1 MYLTFD
7 VGTTS
12 VKTALF
18 DTRGKML
25 AKAIQNYSLDT
36 PQVDWYEVEP
46 EVYRQAVHR
55 GFQETIS
62 RSGVDPK
69 RIVSVCGCSQGETI
83 VFLDKEDRSVR
94 PAIVWIDNRAREET
108 EELKAR
114 ISTEEFHRTTGCV
127 EIEPSWSVLKIA
139 WLKKHEPDNFR
150 KIDKIMLVEDY
161 IVYLLTGRFLSTP
174 TLMHSTGLFDI
185 QARGYWTKTVVPL
198 EIEDRL
204 PLIVEVGSIVGL
216 IKPAMAE
223 ELGLSPKTVVVKGA
237 MDQTLSAV
245 GAGNIHAGV
254 VTETTGTALAIG
266 VTADSMETIHTNSLA
281 HQPHV
286 IPGKY
291 LILPYAQTSG
301 VLYKWFRDVFA
312 AAEIRAAGGLEEAY
326 EELNRLA
333 ATAPAG
339 CDGLML
345 LPFFA
350 GAYIPEN
357 DMYAKGVWY
366 GITLKHS
373 KSHFAR
379 SILESVGF
387 MLRRIL
393 ELIQAADIRIEE
405 VRSMGG
411 AARSDLWLQIKADI
425 CGLPMVRMLE
435 EETSTLGC
443 AILSAVA
450 AKEYGSIEEAVT
462 AMVKIGRSF
471 APNREYRSLYDRR
484 FELYGELYQTLKPL
498 FRKYQWKK
506 EKRAT
511 AGES

>member
-12 VKTALF
+12 VKAALF
-18 DTRGKML
+18 DTRGRLLSKS
-25 AKAIQNYSLDT
+25 IQNYSLDT
-36 PQVDWYEVEP
+36 PQVDWYEVDP
-46 EVYRQAVHR
+46 MVYWQAVMR
-55 GFQETIS
+55 GFRETITG
-62 RSGVDPK
+62 SGVDPK
-69 RIVSVCGCSQGETI
+69 RIRALCGCSQGETV
-83 VFLDKEDRSVR
+83 VFLDKKDRSLR

-114 ISTEEFHRTTGCV
+114 ISSEEFYRSTGCV
-127 EIEPSWSVLKIA
+127 EIEPSWSALKIA
-139 WLKKHEPDNFR
+139 WLKKHEAENFR
-150 KIDKIMLVEDY
+150 NVDKIMPVEDY
-161 IVYLLTGRFLSTP
+161 IVYTLTGRFLSTP

-185 QARGYWTKTVVPL
+185 QAGTYWSKTVSPL
-198 EIEDRL
+198 QIEDKL
-204 PLIVEVGSIVGL
+204 PQIVEVGSIVGAL
-216 IKPAMAE
+216 KPSLAD
-223 ELGLSPKTVVVKGA
+223 ELGLSRETVVVKGA

-245 GAGNIHAGV
+245 GAGNIHPGI

-266 VTADSMETIHTNSLA
+266 VTADSVEAIHANSLA
-281 HQPHV
+281 HQPHAV
-286 IPGKY
+286 PGKY

-312 AAEIRAAGGLEEAY
+312 GAEVRAAGDPEKAY

-339 CDGLML
+339 CDGLVL

-366 GITLKHS
+366 GITLKHDRG
-373 KSHFAR
+373 HFAR
-379 SILESVGF
+379 SILESVGY
-387 MLRRIL
+387 MLRKIL
-393 ELIQAADIRIEE
+393 EMIQAANIEMEE

-435 EETSTLGC
+435 EETSVLGC

-450 AKEYGSIEEAVT
+450 VKDYGNIEEAVA
-462 AMVKIGRSF
+462 AMVKTGKTFLPDSGHRDCYDHRF
-471 APNREYRSLYDRR
+471 QLYRQLY
-484 FELYGELYQTLKPL
+484 ETLKPV
-498 FRKYQWKK
+498 FRQY
-506 EKRAT
+506 T
-511 AGES
+511 G

>member
-18 DTRGKML
+18 DTGGKLL

-46 EVYRQAVHR
+46 EVYWQAVR
-55 GFQETIS
+55 IGFQETIS
-62 RSGVDPK
+62 KSGVDPK
-69 RIVSVCGCSQGETI
+69 RIVSICGCSQGETI
-83 VFLDKEDRSVR
+83 VFLDRVDRSVR
-94 PAIVWIDNRAREET
+94 PAIVWIDNRPREET

-114 ISTEEFHRTTGCV
+114 ISSEEFHRATGCV
-127 EIEPSWSVLKIA
+127 EIEPTWSVQKIA
-139 WLKKHEPDNFR
+139 WLKKHETENFR

-161 IVYLLTGRFLSTP
+161 IVYSLTGRFLSTP
-174 TLMHSTGLFDI
+174 TLMHSTGMFDI
-185 QARGYWTKTVVPL
+185 QAGKYWSKTVSPL
-198 EIEDRL
+198 EIEDKL
-204 PLIVEVGSIVGL
+204 PPIVEVGSIVGP
-216 IKPAMAE
+216 IKPTLAD
-223 ELGLSPKTVVVKGA
+223 ELGLPRDTVVVKGA

-266 VTADSMETIHTNSLA
+266 VTADSVEAIHANSLA
-281 HQPHV
+281 HQPHAV
-286 IPGKY
+286 PGKY

-312 AAEIRAAGGLEEAY
+312 AAEVQAAGGLEEAY

-339 CDGLML
+339 CDGLVL

-366 GITLKHS
+366 GITLKHG
-373 KSHFAR
+373 KGHFAR
-379 SILESVGF
+379 SIQESVGF

-393 ELIQAADIRIEE
+393 DLIRAANINIEE

-425 CGLPMVRMLE
+425 CSLPIVRMLE
-435 EETSTLGC
+435 EETSVLGC

-450 AKEYGSIEEAVT
+450 AKDYSSIEEAVAT
-462 AMVKIGRSF
+462 MVKTGKTF
-471 APNREYRSLYDRR
+471 APNPKHRDLYDRR
-484 FELYGELYQTLKPL
+484 FKLYGQLYETLKPL
-498 FRKYQWKK
+498 FR
-506 EKRAT
+506 R
-511 AGES
+511 

>member
-1 MYLTFD
+1 MYLSFD

-18 DTRGKML
+18 DCGGKLL
-25 AKAIQNYSLDT
+25 AKSIQNYSLET
-36 PQVDWYEVEP
+36 PRVDWYEVEP
-46 EVYRQAVHR
+46 EVYWRAVKK
-55 GFQETIS
+55 GFLQTIS
-62 RSGVDPK
+62 DSGEDPASIRS
-69 RIVSVCGCSQGETI
+69 ICGCSQGETI
-83 VFLDKEDRSVR
+83 IFLDKQDLSVR
-94 PAIVWIDNRAREET
+94 PAMVWIDNRAREET
-108 EELKAR
+108 EELKVR
-114 ISTEEFHRTTGCV
+114 IPSAEFHRATGCT
-127 EIEPSWSVLKIA
+127 EIEPTWSVLKIA
-139 WLKKHEPDNFR
+139 WLKKQEADNFS

-161 IVYLLTGRFLSTP
+161 IVYMLTGRFLSTP
-174 TLMHSTGLFDI
+174 TLMHSSGLFDI
-185 QARGYWTKTVVPL
+185 RSGGYWPKTVSPL
-198 EIEDRL
+198 GIEDRL
-204 PLIVEVGSIVGL
+204 PEIVDAGSIVGSL
-216 IKPAMAE
+216 KPELAN
-223 ELGLSPKTVVVKGA
+223 ELGLNRETVVVKGA

-245 GAGNIHAGV
+245 GAGNIESGV
-254 VTETTGTALAIG
+254 ITETTGTALAIG
-266 VTADSMETIHTNSLA
+266 ITADSTEVIHANTLA

-312 AAEIRAAGGLEEAY
+312 SAEIEAAGGLEQAY

-333 ATAPAG
+333 AAAPAG
-339 CDGLML
+339 CDGLIL

-366 GITLKHS
+366 GITLKHG

-379 SILESVGF
+379 SIQESVGF

-393 ELIQAADIRIEE
+393 DLIMAADIEIGE

-425 CGLPMVRMLE
+425 CGLPMVRMVE
-435 EETSTLGC
+435 EETSVLGC

-450 AKEYGSIEEAVT
+450 VKDYGNLSEAVA
-462 AMVKIGRSF
+462 AMVKTGKIFMPDRKHGD
-471 APNREYRSLYDRR
+471 LYDRLYK
-484 FELYGELYQTLKPL
+484 LYGRLYETLKPV
-498 FRKYQWKK
+498 FRQ
-506 EKRAT
+506 
-511 AGES
+511 

>member
-1 MYLTFD
+1 MYLSFD

-18 DTRGKML
+18 DRRGKLL
-25 AKAIQNYSLDT
+25 AKDIQNYSLDT
-36 PQVDWYEVEP
+36 PRVDWYEVES
-46 EVYRQAVHR
+46 ETYWHAVRR
-55 GFQETIS
+55 GFRQTIA
-62 RSGVDPK
+62 RSGVDPNSI
-69 RIVSVCGCSQGETI
+69 RSICGCSQGET
-83 VFLDKEDRSVR
+83 VLFLDDKDRSVR
-94 PAIVWIDNRAREET
+94 PAIVWIDNRARQEAEQ
-108 EELKAR
+108 LKAR
-114 ISTEEFHRTTGCV
+114 ISGEEFYRTTGCV
-127 EIEPSWSVLKIA
+127 EIEPTWSVLKIA
-139 WLKKHEPDNFR
+139 WLKKHETENFR
-150 KIDKIMLVEDY
+150 RIAKIMLVEDY
-161 IVYLLTGRFLSTP
+161 IGYCLTGRFLSTP

-185 QARGYWTKTVVPL
+185 LNGKYWSKTVSPL

-204 PLIVEVGSIVGL
+204 PSIVEVGSKVGR
-216 IKPAMAE
+216 IKPSLAN
-223 ELGLSPKTVVVKGA
+223 ELGLSRDTMVVKGA

-245 GAGNIHAGV
+245 GAGNIVPGV

-266 VTADSMETIHTNSLA
+266 VTAEAVQPIHANSLA
-281 HQPHV
+281 YQPHAV
-286 IPGKY
+286 PGKY

-312 AAEIRAAGGLEEAY
+312 TAEIQAAGGLEEAY

-333 ATAPAG
+333 RDAPAG
-339 CDGLML
+339 CHGLML

-366 GITLKHS
+366 GITLKHG
-373 KSHFAR
+373 KGDFAR
-379 SILESVGF
+379 SIQESVGF

-393 ELIQAADIRIEE
+393 ELIQAAKIEMEE

-435 EETSTLGC
+435 EETSVLGC

-450 AKEYGSIEEAVT
+450 VGEYGNIAEAVA
-462 AMVKIGRSF
+462 AMVKTGQGF
-471 APNREYRSLYDRR
+471 APDRNHRQLYDRCFEQYR
-484 FELYGELYQTLKPL
+484 ELYETLRPL
-498 FRKYQWKK
+498 FRKY
-506 EKRAT
+506 A
-511 AGES
+511 

>member
-1 MYLTFD
+1 MYLSFD

-18 DTRGKML
+18 DSRGKLL
-25 AKAIQNYSLDT
+25 AKSIQNYTLET
-36 PQVDWYEVEP
+36 PRVDWYEVEP
-46 EVYRQAVHR
+46 EVYWRAVKE
-55 GFQETIS
+55 GFLQTIS
-62 RSGVDPK
+62 ASGVDPTFI
-69 RIVSVCGCSQGETI
+69 RSICGCSQGETI
-83 VFLDKEDRSVR
+83 IFLDKQDRSIR
-94 PAIVWIDNRAREET
+94 PAMVWIDNRAREET

-114 ISTEEFHRTTGCV
+114 ISSTEFHRTTGCT
-127 EIEPSWSVLKIA
+127 EIEPTWSVLKIA
-139 WLKKHEPDNFR
+139 WLKKHEADNFQ

-161 IVYLLTGRFLSTP
+161 IVYMLTGVFLSTP

-185 QARGYWTKTVVPL
+185 HNGSYWSKTVSPL
-198 EIEDRL
+198 GIEDRL
-204 PLIVEVGSIVGL
+204 PAIVDAGSIVGSL
-216 IKPAMAE
+216 KPELAD
-223 ELGLSPKTVVVKGA
+223 ELGLKRETVVVKGA

-245 GAGNIHAGV
+245 GAGNIRSGV

-266 VTADSMETIHTNSLA
+266 ITTDSTEVIHANTLV
-281 HQPHV
+281 HQPHI
-286 IPGKY
+286 IPGNY

-312 AAEIRAAGGLEEAY
+312 SAEIEAAGGLEQAY

-333 ATAPAG
+333 ASAPAG
-339 CDGLML
+339 CDGLVL

-366 GITLKHS
+366 GITLKHG
-373 KSHFAR
+373 KGHFAR
-379 SILESVGF
+379 SIQESVGF

-393 ELIQAADIRIEE
+393 DLILAAGIEIGE

-425 CGLPMVRMLE
+425 CGLPMVRMVE
-435 EETSTLGC
+435 EETSVLGC

-450 AKEYGSIEEAVT
+450 VKDHDNIAEAVE
-462 AMVKIGRSF
+462 AMVKMGTVFI
-471 APNREYRSLYDRR
+471 PNRKHGDLYDRLYK
-484 FELYGELYQTLKPL
+484 LYGRLYETLKPV
-498 FRKYQWKK
+498 FRQ
-506 EKRAT
+506 
-511 AGES
+511 